1 MEYNDL
7 KKADLEKV
15 FASQQQEIDTSLKI
29 WESAVLLPLREGPEG
44 WEILFEVRSAA
55 IKWQPGDIC
64 FPGGHKEK
72 EDKDFAATALRET
85 EEELGIPRQQIRVL
99 GPLPYFYGYSGPMIY
114 PYAGI
119 IPKDAPIT
127 IDPEEVAEIF
137 TVPVKDLL
145 AMEPIIGHIDMG
157 SRRDDTFPYHLVK
170 GYHFK
175 PGWNKRST
183 YDVYFYPW
191 QDKVI
196 WGITARVLH
205 HFLEKIKG
213 LGDVPQD

>member
-1 MEYNDL
+1 MDKQLTIAGL
-7 KKADLEKV
+7 KGL
-15 FASQQQEIDTSLKI
+15 FSGSQTIDTSLNI

-72 EDKDFAATALRET
+72 EDPDFVTTALRET
-85 EEELGIPRQQIRVL
+85 QEELGIPQEQIQVL
-99 GPLPYFYGYSGPMIY
+99 GTLPYFYGYSGPMIY

-127 IDPEEVAEIF
+127 IDKSEVAEVF

-145 AMEPIIGHIDMG
+145 SMEPIKGYIDMG
-157 SRRDDTFPYHLVK
+157 SCRHEDFPYELVK

-183 YDVYFYPW
+183 YEVYFYPW
-191 QDKVI
+191 KDRVI

-205 HFLEKIKG
+205 HFLDKIKAKK
-213 LGDVPQD
+213 